1 MKGGRGTA
9 RYGLEQME
17 TGRTLAE
24 LPFGI
29 DRAERKPLADQLADG
44 LRHAIETG
52 RYRPG
57 DTLPTIHEM
66 CAAFGLS
73 IRAPQ
78 AALKTLAAEGL
89 IVSRRRLGSMVLER
103 NATIWKGHVVLF
115 QPDRNPIYYK
125 TVIEM
130 RMAEKLFRAGYMTTR
145 VMLPFVSSRRPDFA
159 PLAAI
164 LRQSTS
170 LVLMHGDLAA
180 GWKFLSRSGVPFAVV
195 TERPCRMAGCVGS
208 VLWDR
213 NAAMGRF
220 EDWCR
225 REEVRSL
232 LQIGS
237 RHDSFLDMSRVRRA
251 GVRVKSVHLVRRRN
265 PSPGFEFIWDEVCPL
280 FERLLHTGDW
290 PDAILFTDDYITRA
304 AVPLML
310 KHGVRIPDD
319 VRVVSW
325 ANVGN
330 RQLFSVPMPLMEM
343 NPFADAEKICD
354 AVLAYLENGIFPSC
368 VSIDPSFRE

>member
-1 MKGGRGTA
+1 MS
-9 RYGLEQME
+9 
-17 TGRTLAE
+17 
-24 LPFGI
+24 LPFNI
-29 DRAERKPLADQLADG
+29 DRARRLPLADQLADG
-44 LRHAIETG
+44 LRHAIEAG
-52 RYRPG
+52 HYHPG
-57 DTLPTIHEM
+57 DRLPTIHEM
-66 CAAFGLS
+66 CAELGLS

-78 AALKTLAAEGL
+78 AALKRLAAEGL
-89 IVSRRRLGSMVLER
+89 IVSRRRLGSVVLER
-103 NATIWKGHVVLF
+103 NTTVWKGQVVLF
-115 QPDRNPIYYK
+115 QPDRTPIYYK

-130 RMAEKLFRAGYMTTR
+130 RMAEQLLRAGYMTTR

-180 GWKFLSRSGVPFAVV
+180 GWRFLSRSGVPFVV
-195 TERPCRMAGCVGS
+195 VAERPCRMAGCVGN

-213 NAAMGRF
+213 NATMSRF
-220 EDWCR
+220 ADWCR
-225 REEVRSL
+225 RKGVRRLMQVS
-232 LQIGS
+232 S
-237 RHDSFLDMSRVRRA
+237 RHDSFLDMSFVRSV
-251 GVRVKSVHLVRRRN
+251 GVQVNSVHLVRCRN
-265 PSPGFEFIWDEVCPL
+265 PSPGFESIWDEACPL
-280 FERLLHTGDW
+280 FERLAHTGDW

-330 RQLFSVPMPLMEM
+330 RQPFGVPMPLMAM
-343 NPFADAEKICD
+343 DPFSDAEKVCT
-354 AVLAYLENGIFPSC
+354 AVLAYLESGRFPSG
-368 VSIDPSFRE
+368 VRIAPAFQG